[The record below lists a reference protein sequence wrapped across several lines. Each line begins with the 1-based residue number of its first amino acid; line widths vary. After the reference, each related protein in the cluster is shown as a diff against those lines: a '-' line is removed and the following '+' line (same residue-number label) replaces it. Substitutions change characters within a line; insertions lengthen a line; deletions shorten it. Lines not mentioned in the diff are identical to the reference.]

1 MGSHNTSQ
9 NPSRRGS
16 TNESIDTEDEWYK
29 HEIRELEQE
38 EYEKKIEAIKPS
50 ASINTKLSH
59 VLIELTATVAK
70 IEYEDCQKHDKAMK
84 AKQEAIPGPTRAPPS
99 TPNPPRGPP
108 HRGGLGPPG
117 PPTGVHQPL
126 AMEVDSMGQPIG
138 ATSEE
143 MNDHKKVIMRFQGSE
158 DFEDEAAGGATGVA
172 SGGGGRNQQPHI
184 VHGSGLDQLDL
195 EDEEDESSH
204 AEAAIAKRQRGRRGR
219 SGDESSPDS
228 DATQSGPDSLMEDTG
243 GSSDNILDSSNQEKR
258 ATKKEAIAVAARAA
272 IVAQAQ
278 TQQPG
283 SIPINLKAP
292 VVPSTLP
299 ISPTTAAA
307 ARLASARTEVPAAS
321 KISPRI
327 SPDKSH
333 KSTSS
338 SGGSR
343 RSRKSIKTASPEA
356 AANGEAV
363 EAGAED
369 WNDED
374 YANGGYYDENGEWV
388 EASGYYDENGD
399 WVETGGYYDE
409 SGEWVEYAG
418 YYDENGE
425 WVDVEVP
432 ETGFPEEGTEPHVE
446 HQQTEDA
453 CDQYYEDTGG
463 GRGML
468 G

>member
-1 MGSHNTSQ
+1 LGSHNTSQ
-9 NPSRRGS
+9 NPSRRPS
-16 TNESIDTEDEWYK
+16 TEESIDTEDEWYK

-50 ASINTKLSH
+50 ASINSKLSH

-84 AKQEAIPGPTRAPPS
+84 AKQEAIPGPEAQRAVPPGPPS
-99 TPNPPRGPP
+99 TPNPLRAPP

-117 PPTGVHQPL
+117 PPTGAHQPL
-126 AMEVDSMGQPIG
+126 AMEVDSMGQPID

-143 MNDHKKVIMRFQGSE
+143 LNDHKKVIMRFQGSE
-158 DFEDEAAGGATGVA
+158 DFEEEAGGAGGT
-172 SGGGGRNQQPHI
+172 SGGGRNQQPHI
-184 VHGSGLDQLDL
+184 VHGGLDQLDL

-204 AEAAIAKRQRGRRGR
+204 AEAIAKRRGRRGR

-258 ATKKEAIAVAARAA
+258 ATKKGAIAVAASAA
-272 IVAQAQ
+272 IVAQ
-278 TQQPG
+278 TQPP
-283 SIPINLKAP
+283 IPINLKAP
-292 VVPSTLP
+292 VAPSTLP

-307 ARLASARTEVPAAS
+307 ARLASARPEAAS

-343 RSRKSIKTASPEA
+343 RSRKSIKTASLEA

-363 EAGAED
+363 EAGEED

-374 YANGGYYDENGEWV
+374 YANGGYHDENGEWV

-399 WVETGGYYDE
+399 WVETGGYYNE

-432 ETGFPEEGTEPHVE
+432 ETGFPEEGTEHVE
-446 HQQTEDA
+446 HQQAEDG
-453 CDQYYEDTGG
+453 DQYYEDTGG
-463 GRGML
+463 GHGML

>member
-9 NPSRRGS
+9 NPSRRAS
-16 TNESIDTEDEWYK
+16 TEESIDTEDEWYK

-50 ASINTKLSH
+50 ASINSKLSH

-84 AKQEAIPGPTRAPPS
+84 AKQEAIPGPAAQRAGPPRPPS
-99 TPNPPRGPP
+99 TPNPPRAPP

-143 MNDHKKVIMRFQGSE
+143 LNDHKKVIMRFQGSE
-158 DFEDEAAGGATGVA
+158 DFEEEAGGAGGA
-172 SGGGGRNQQPHI
+172 SGGGGGRNQQPHI
-184 VHGSGLDQLDL
+184 VHGGLDQLDL

-204 AEAAIAKRQRGRRGR
+204 AEAIAKRRGRRGR

-258 ATKKEAIAVAARAA
+258 ANKKEAIAVAASAA
-272 IVAQAQ
+272 IVAQ
-278 TQQPG
+278 TQPQ
-283 SIPINLKAP
+283 IPINLKAP
-292 VVPSTLP
+292 VAPSTLP

-307 ARLASARTEVPAAS
+307 ARLASARPEPAS

-432 ETGFPEEGTEPHVE
+432 ETGFPEEGTEHVE
-446 HQQTEDA
+446 LQQAEDA

-463 GRGML
+463 GHGML

>member
-9 NPSRRGS
+9 NPSQNPSRRAS
-16 TNESIDTEDEWYK
+16 TEESIDTEDEWYK

-50 ASINTKLSH
+50 ASINSKLSH
-59 VLIELTATVAK
+59 VLIELAATVAK

-84 AKQEAIPGPTRAPPS
+84 AKQEAIPGPVAQQAGPPSTPS

-117 PPTGVHQPL
+117 PPTGAHQPL

-143 MNDHKKVIMRFQGSE
+143 LNDHKKVIMRFQGSE
-158 DFEDEAAGGATGVA
+158 DFEEEAGGAGAA
-172 SGGGGRNQQPHI
+172 SGGGRNQQPHI
-184 VHGSGLDQLDL
+184 VHGGLDQLDL

-204 AEAAIAKRQRGRRGR
+204 AEAIAKRRGRRGR

-243 GSSDNILDSSNQEKR
+243 GSSDNLLDSSNQEKR
-258 ATKKEAIAVAARAA
+258 AAKKGAIAVAASAA
-272 IVAQAQ
+272 IVAQ
-278 TQQPG
+278 TQPP
-283 SIPINLKAP
+283 IPINLKAP
-292 VVPSTLP
+292 VAPSTLP

-307 ARLASARTEVPAAS
+307 ARLASARPEPAS

-356 AANGEAV
+356 AANGEAA

-369 WNDED
+369 WNDEE

-418 YYDENGE
+418 YYDENGD
-425 WVDVEVP
+425 WVDVQVP

-446 HQQTEDA
+446 HQQAEDA
-453 CDQYYEDTGG
+453 SGQYYEDTGG
-463 GRGML
+463 GHGML

>member
-9 NPSRRGS
+9 NPSRRAS
-16 TNESIDTEDEWYK
+16 TEESIDTEDEWYK

-50 ASINTKLSH
+50 ASINSKLSH

-99 TPNPPRGPP
+99 TPNPPRAPP

-126 AMEVDSMGQPIG
+126 AMEVNSMGQPIG

-143 MNDHKKVIMRFQGSE
+143 LNDHKKVIMRFQGSE
-158 DFEDEAAGGATGVA
+158 DFEEEAGGAGGA

-184 VHGSGLDQLDL
+184 VHGGLDQLDL

-204 AEAAIAKRQRGRRGR
+204 AEAIAKRRGRRGR

-258 ATKKEAIAVAARAA
+258 ATKKGAIAVAASAA
-272 IVAQAQ
+272 IVAQ
-278 TQQPG
+278 TQ
-283 SIPINLKAP
+283 PINLKAP
-292 VVPSTLP
+292 VAPSTLP
-299 ISPTTAAA
+299 ISPTSAAS
-307 ARLASARTEVPAAS
+307 ARLASARPEGAS

-432 ETGFPEEGTEPHVE
+432 ETGFPEEGTEHVE
-446 HQQTEDA
+446 HQQAEE
-453 CDQYYEDTGG
+453 YYEDTGG
-463 GRGML
+463 GHGML